1 MGEIIVSGS
10 RKVGFGLKVAKK
22 KIKLPKDE
30 KSVIMIVRYHILKII
45 AMK

>member
-1 MGEIIVSGS
+1 MLVFLVAK
-10 RKVGFGLKVAKK
+10 RWGFESKVAKK